1 MRRRTRLYEYP
12 LDALARVGDVAAL
25 LGSERDAIYFPDGP
39 PRRSPG
45 WPRAPDAPYIMLLRD
60 ATIYPKSSLPAPGS
74 APSPAPAGL
83 SRKDLHL
90 VVSQDGGLLPDA
102 FAKSFFVPG
111 AVDRDGDGWAADL
124 PRVRDRMQGRHL
136 FAEMIY
142 GHFGHAIVD
151 MPARL
156 WPLATAGLDIGSL
169 DGVAALPMLGVTE
182 EGGMPRYTSM
192 MVEAMGVPEG
202 ALRFVRRPVRVEQ
215 LIIARRAAPYRGRM
229 DPAFNTV
236 TQTAGRRLA
245 ARSDLG
251 GDLPER
257 LYLSRSR
264 LRNDPRGGAGLARLD
279 DTFRELGFEVVHPQ
293 ELPLPDQIALVRRA
307 THIAGPIGS
316 QTHLCA
322 FSETPGLKLL
332 SVGPD
337 YFELPINSRIL
348 AGQGGTEAHFL
359 LPCPRPQGPRDRA
372 PWTFDPADLP
382 RLRDTVADWLR

>member
-1 MRRRTRLYEYP
+1 MKRRTRLHEYP
-12 LDALARVGDVAAL
+12 LEELDRVGDVAAL
-25 LGSERDAIYFPDGP
+25 LNSEEDAIYFPEGP
-39 PRRSPG
+39 PRGSPG
-45 WPRAPDAPYIMLLRD
+45 WPRAPDALYVVMLRD
-60 ATIYPKSSLPAPGS
+60 ATIYPKSSLPAPDS
-74 APSPAPAGL
+74 APSSVPAGL
-83 SRKDLHL
+83 ARKDLHL
-90 VVSQDGGLLPDA
+90 VVSRDGGLLPDA

-111 AVDRDGDGWAADL
+111 AVDRAGDGWTADL
-124 PRVRDRMQGRHL
+124 PPVRDRMQGRHL

-156 WPLATAGLDIGSL
+156 WPLAAAGLDIGAL

-182 EGGMPRYTSM
+182 QGAMPRHTSM
-192 MVEAMGVPEG
+192 MIEAMGVPQDT
-202 ALRFVRRPVRVEQ
+202 LRFVSRPVRVER
-215 LIIARRAAPYRGRM
+215 LIIARRAAPYCGRM

-236 TQTAGRRLA
+236 TQAAGRRLA

-251 GDLPER
+251 GDLPAR

-264 LRNDPRGGAGLARLD
+264 LKDDPRGGAGLARLD
-279 DTFRELGFEVVHPQ
+279 ETFRGLGFEVVHPQ

-348 AGQGGTEAHFL
+348 AAQGGAETHFL
-359 LPCPRPQGPRDRA
+359 QPCPRPEGPRHRA
-372 PWTFDPADLP
+372 SWAFDPATLP
-382 RLRDTVADWLR
+382 RLRDMVADWAR